1 MPIID
6 IINIKYPIL
15 FCKMTYHFSYLFK
28 TNEITKSFF
37 EIHFLIKFRSH
48 VPLDFAGKHREKKE
62 RRKGRKL
69 LIFYFNYCIINS
81 CDAVLLCL
89 LCACCCVCT

>member
-1 MPIID
+1 
-6 IINIKYPIL
+6 
-15 FCKMTYHFSYLFK
+15 MTYHFSYLFK

-62 RRKGRKL
+62 RRKTSYFL
-69 LIFYFNYCIINS
+69 LQ
-81 CDAVLLCL
+81 LLY
-89 LCACCCVCT
+89 